1 MSDYDYADSP
11 GWAIAEAQRRMDADA
26 HAAWLAMPAS
36 EREAILAER
45 AAADAAR
52 RESSA
57 RCRALAG
64 EAEALYRKI
73 RNRPRRDETER
84 LLDVAMWKIH
94 MPLSDDSEPKLRKKI
109 RIAESLIALL
119 NAIEQRCDA

>member
-26 HAAWLAMPAS
+26 HAAWLALQAS

-45 AAADAAR
+45 AAEAAAM

-64 EAEALYRKI
+64 QAEALYRMV
-73 RNRPRRDETER
+73 RNRPRRQETAAI
-84 LLDVAMWKIH
+84 LDAAMWKVH
-94 MPLSDDSEPKLRKKI
+94 MPLGDDREQQLRKKI
-109 RIAESLIALL
+109 RVAESLIALL

>member
-1 MSDYDYADSP
+1 MNDFDYADSP
-11 GWAIAEAQRRMDADA
+11 SWAIAEAQRRRDADA

-36 EREAILAER
+36 EREAILTER
-45 AAADAAR
+45 AAADAAL

-73 RNRPRRDETER
+73 RNRPRRNETEKI
-84 LLDVAMWKIH
+84 LDAAMWKVH
-94 MPLSDDSEPKLRKKI
+94 MPLSDDSEPRLRKKV
-109 RIAESLIALL
+109 RVAEALIALL
-119 NAIEQRCDA
+119 DAIEQRAAA

>member
-1 MSDYDYADSP
+1 MSDFDYADSP
-11 GWAIAEAQRRMDADA
+11 GWAIAEAQRRRDTDA

-57 RCRALAG
+57 RCRALAD
-64 EAEALYRKI
+64 EATALYRKI
-73 RNRPRRDETER
+73 RNRPRRQETAAI
-84 LLDVAMWKIH
+84 LDAAMWKVH
-94 MPLSDDSEPKLRKKI
+94 MPLSDDSEPRLRKKI
-109 RIAESLIALL
+109 RVAESLIALL
-119 NAIEQRCDA
+119 DAIEQRAAA

>member
-11 GWAIAEAQRRMDADA
+11 SWAIAEAQRRRDTDA

-73 RNRPRRDETER
+73 RNRPRRNETEKI
-84 LLDVAMWKIH
+84 LDAAMWKVH
-94 MPLSDDSEPKLRKKI
+94 MPLSDDTEPRLRKMI
-109 RIAESLIALL
+109 RVAESLIALL
-119 NAIEQRCDA
+119 DAIEQRVAG